1 MLSSKIK
8 NNIYA
13 MISILTLIF
22 VIGSFILSINF
33 LIKIN
38 KISSEVNMNIVK
50 ENTTIFDSQRYE
62 KTKDRLDY

>member
-1 MLSSKIK
+1 MINSKIK

-13 MISILTLIF
+13 MISILIIIF

-38 KISSEVNMNIVK
+38 KISSEVNMNIIK
-50 ENTTIFDSQRYE
+50 ENTTVFDSQRYD
-62 KTKDRLDY
+62 KIKNRLD

>member
-1 MLSSKIK
+1 MISGKIK

-13 MISILTLIF
+13 TISILMLIF

-50 ENTTIFDSQRYE
+50 ENTTVFDSQRYD
-62 KTKDRLDY
+62 KIKDKLD

>member
-1 MLSSKIK
+1 MLSGKIK

-50 ENTTIFDSQRYE
+50 ENTTVFDSQRYDRI
-62 KTKDRLDY
+62 KDRLNY

>member
-1 MLSSKIK
+1 MTSSKIK

-22 VIGSFILSINF
+22 VIGSFVLSINF

-38 KISSEVNMNIVK
+38 KVSSEVNITIIK
-50 ENTTIFDSQRYE
+50 DNTTVFDSQRYE
-62 KTKDRLDY
+62 KIKDRLD